1 MINRGMKP
9 PHPGS
14 MIRDIME
21 GIKEET
27 GNSLT
32 ITTVAKGLGVTRNT
46 VSAILNERQ
55 GISSEMA
62 IRLSRAFGSTPE
74 FWLKLQRDYELWHAE
89 KKVGHA
95 VIQQFW
101 PISNTDNNLQPA

>member
-14 MIRDIME
+14 MIRDIMD

-27 GNSLT
+27 GNTLT
-32 ITTVAKGLGVTRNT
+32 ITSVAKGLGVTKST

-55 GISSEMA
+55 GISSEME
-62 IRLSRAFGSTPE
+62 IRLSEAFSSSPQ
-74 FWLKLQRDYELWHAE
+74 FWIKLQSDYDLWHAE
-89 KKVGHA
+89 KKVNKSEVRHFLSPRTLESA
-95 VIQQFW
+95 
-101 PISNTDNNLQPA
+101 

>member
-27 GNSLT
+27 GSSLT
-32 ITTVAKGLGVTRNT
+32 ITAVAKGLGVTRSA

-62 IRLSRAFGSTPE
+62 IRLSEAFGSSPQ
-74 FWLKLQRDYELWHAE
+74 FWVKLQSDYDLWHAD
-89 KKVGHA
+89 KKVNKSEVKHFLSPRTLESA
-95 VIQQFW
+95 
-101 PISNTDNNLQPA
+101 